1 MTPITKHPEYAAA
14 AKEIEGLAAAL
25 GKVQGRIAEI
35 ESLLRAP
42 VVEDRDSSHV
52 AAALRF
58 AETGQVEGP
67 GNNPSALSEEH
78 LILRQQAEAL
88 TKALTARQ
96 QARDQLAGELSAA
109 VCRDLEAEH
118 RKLAGRALEALKA
131 LDALSQEEVEM
142 IRAVE
147 HAGYRVN
154 FREYVRWPYLGTLS
168 MGSSEAAIWSRVR
181 ELQNYV
187 L

>member
-1 MTPITKHPEYAAA
+1 MTPIAKHPEYAAA

-67 GNNPSALSEEH
+67 GNTPSALSEEH

-88 TKALTARQ
+88 TKAR
-96 QARDQLAGELSAA
+96 RP
-109 VCRDLEAEH
+109 DL
-118 RKLAGRALEALKA
+118 
-131 LDALSQEEVEM
+131 
-142 IRAVE
+142 
-147 HAGYRVN
+147 
-154 FREYVRWPYLGTLS
+154 WTLYEKDK
-168 MGSSEAAIWSRVR
+168 G
-181 ELQNYV
+181 
-187 L
+187 